1 MRAEERMQLRELRT
15 LRLTGRHAGVALG
28 ARATIASPMNSS
40 RSTDVAGVLA
50 EIAAAASE
58 PLELQAVFDRVA
70 ASIRRLIPC
79 DHVGVV
85 RILDGDWVVMHA
97 TTFDCGESGGK

>member
-1 MRAEERMQLRELRT
+1 
-15 LRLTGRHAGVALG
+15 
-28 ARATIASPMNSS
+28 MNSS